1 MVTRSTGNLLTL
13 AAGAPTRGRG
23 GAIDVPRPR
32 FRWSTRVLL
41 PLAMLLGAVGVLG
54 YSARES
60 LRPAVEVTVLPV
72 IARPPA
78 LIEASPE
85 ARSASTPAARV
96 ILAQAPGWVEPEPYA
111 VLVQPLIEGVVRE
124 VHVLEGERVEAGQV
138 VVTLIDEDARLALER
153 ADAEVLTERASV
165 ERMKADLPIALA
177 RVAEL
182 RDEVER
188 KRGLVEIR
196 GISEGEFT
204 RLTLRLKAAEAE
216 ADAARAAVAVAE
228 AALKRAEVERRTAQL
243 ALERTVIR
251 APVSGVVLSR
261 TVQPGTRIS
270 MAISGG
276 GGGGGAGGGGA
287 GMSAMLSLYDPAR
300 LQVRADVPLADFGK
314 IALGTRAEVTTEA
327 LPDVVLTGEVR
338 RIVHEADIQRN
349 TVAVKVVL
357 DAPPSVLKPDML
369 MRVRF
374 VSGGEATSAGA
385 GAPRDGEAV
394 AELRL
399 YVPEA
404 ALTERASDRAV
415 VWLARPTRGGRAVA
429 ERRDVTLQS
438 AADAGYVRVLDGV
451 KAGDRVIVQ
460 SSGPLAPGGI
470 VRVRDDS
477 IAVHAMEGAVD
488 HALH

>member
-1 MVTRSTGNLLTL
+1 
-13 AAGAPTRGRG
+13 AGA
-23 GAIDVPRPR
+23 
-32 FRWSTRVLL
+32 
-41 PLAMLLGAVGVLG
+41 
-54 YSARES
+54 
-60 LRPAVEVTVLPV
+60 
-72 IARPPA
+72 
-78 LIEASPE
+78 
-85 ARSASTPAARV
+85 
-96 ILAQAPGWVEPEPYA
+96 
-111 VLVQPLIEGVVRE
+111 
-124 VHVLEGERVEAGQV
+124 
-138 VVTLIDEDARLALER
+138 
-153 ADAEVLTERASV
+153 
-165 ERMKADLPIALA
+165 
-177 RVAEL
+177 VA
-182 RDEVER
+182 
-188 KRGLVEIR
+188 
-196 GISEGEFT
+196 
-204 RLTLRLKAAEAE
+204 
-216 ADAARAAVAVAE
+216 
-228 AALKRAEVERRTAQL
+228 
-243 ALERTVIR
+243 
-251 APVSGVVLSR
+251 
-261 TVQPGTRIS
+261 
-270 MAISGG
+270 GG

-451 KAGDRVIVQ
+451 KAGDRGIVQ

>member
-13 AAGAPTRGRG
+13 AAGAPTGGRG

-276 GGGGGAGGGGA
+276 GGGAGGGGA

-314 IALGTRAEVTTEA
+314 ITLGTRAEVTTEA

-357 DAPPSVLKPDML
+357 DAPPPVLKPDML

>member
-13 AAGAPTRGRG
+13 AAGAPTGARG
-23 GAIDVPRPR
+23 GGIDVPRPR

-41 PLAMLLGAVGVLG
+41 PLALLLGAVGVLG

-60 LRPAVEVTVLPV
+60 LRPAIEVTVLPV

-78 LIEASPE
+78 MIEASPE

-124 VHVLEGERVEAGQV
+124 VRVLEGERVEEGQV
-138 VVTLIDEDARLALER
+138 MVTLIDEDARLALER
-153 ADAEVLTERASV
+153 AEAEVLTEQAAA

-228 AALKRAEVERRTAQL
+228 AALRRAEVERRTAQL
-243 ALERTVIR
+243 ALDRTVIR

-270 MAISGG
+270 MATSGS
-276 GGGGGAGGGGA
+276 GGA
-287 GMSAMLSLYDPAR
+287 GMSALLSLYDPAR

-314 IALGTRAEVTTEA
+314 ITLGTRAEVTTEA
-327 LPDVVLTGEVR
+327 LPDAVLTGEVR

-357 DAPPSVLKPDML
+357 DAPPPVLKPDML

-374 VSGGEATSAGA
+374 VGGGEATSAGA
-385 GAPRDGEAV
+385 AALRTGEAV

-429 ERRDVTLQS
+429 ERREVTLQS

-460 SSGPLAPGGI
+460 SNGPLAPGGV

-477 IAVHAMEGAVD
+477 IAIPATAGVVD